1 MFFYDGNV
9 KCYTGRHLA
18 MTVVAGV
25 VLFLAMVPPVYVVFV
40 ESRWLRVGPA
50 ISDGLAQGLR

>member
-1 MFFYDGNV
+1 M

-25 VLFLAMVPPVYVVFV
+25 VLFLAMVPPIYVLVV
-40 ESRWLRVGPA
+40 AGGWLRVGPA